1 MPERGRLAQRAQV
14 SLSPAAYPRLDLII
28 CALLFAL
35 PGGRALAQGSPGT
48 DPAGPGAIL
57 YREEFVNLDRWT
69 HERFPKIEK
78 ASSYKIVMVDGAPA
92 LAASADA
99 SASYL
104 LFSQVYSL
112 RQYPL
117 LRWRWRVDGV
127 YAKEGEQKAVDD
139 FPLRIFLL
147 FEFEPEKARLM
158 DRLSYGLAKSIYGA
172 YPPHSSLSYVW
183 DSRGASG
190 RILISPYTEKDRD
203 FVLRSG
209 TALTGVWLDESVNVL
224 EDYRKAFGQ
233 DPPDRVT
240 LAIMA
245 DADDTGE
252 SASSYLRYIEIGA
265 P

>member
-1 MPERGRLAQRAQV
+1 MG
-14 SLSPAAYPRLDLII
+14 
-28 CALLFAL
+28 AL
-35 PGGRALAQGSPGT
+35 
-48 DPAGPGAIL
+48 L
-57 YREEFVNLDRWT
+57 YREEFFNLDSWT

-78 ASSYKIVMVDGAPA
+78 ASSYRVDTVDGAPA
-92 LAASADA
+92 LVASANA

-127 YAKEGEQKAVDD
+127 YVKAGAHKAVDD

-147 FEFEPEKARLM
+147 FEFEPEKASLM
-158 DRLSYGLAKSIYGA
+158 DRLSYGMAKSLYGA

-183 DSRGASG
+183 DSHGAVG
-190 RILISPYTEKDRD
+190 RILISPYTDKDRD
-203 FVLRSG
+203 VVLRSG
-209 TALTGVWLDESVNVL
+209 TALTGLWLDESVNVL

-233 DPPDRVT
+233 EPPERVT

-252 SASSYLRYIEIGA
+252 SASSYVRYLEIGA

>member
-1 MPERGRLAQRAQV
+1 MPKHGFLARHTRSALGPFASPRV
-14 SLSPAAYPRLDLII
+14 AWTIIASLL
-28 CALLFAL
+28 AL
-35 PGGRALAQGSPGT
+35 PGGGASAQGSPGA
-48 DPAGPGAIL
+48 DPPRSGAIL
-57 YREEFVNLDRWT
+57 YREEFKNLDRWT
-69 HERFPKIEK
+69 HERFPKIGK
-78 ASSYKIVMVDGAPA
+78 ASSYSVVIVDGASA
-92 LAASADA
+92 LAAYADA

-104 LFSQVYSL
+104 LFDQVYSL

-127 YAKEGEQKAVDD
+127 YTKEGDLKAVDD

-158 DRLSYGLAKSIYGA
+158 DRLSYGLAKSVYGA

-183 DSRGASG
+183 ASRGDSG
-190 RILISPYTEKDRD
+190 RILISPYTDKDRD
-203 FVLRSG
+203 VVLRSG
-209 TALTGVWLDESVNVL
+209 TALTGTWLDESVNVL
-224 EDYRKAFGQ
+224 DDYRRAFGRE
-233 DPPDRVT
+233 PPDRVT

-252 SASSYLRYIEIGA
+252 SAGSYVHYIEIGA

>member
-1 MPERGRLAQRAQV
+1 MAL
-14 SLSPAAYPRLDLII
+14 
-28 CALLFAL
+28 ALLTAL
-35 PGGRALAQGSPGT
+35 SGGGALAQGSPGA
-48 DPAGPGAIL
+48 DPPRPGAIL
-57 YREEFVNLDRWT
+57 YREEFENLERWT

-78 ASSYKIVMVDGAPA
+78 ASSYRIAVVDGAPA

-147 FEFEPEKARLM
+147 FEFEPEKASIM

-190 RILISPYTEKDRD
+190 RILISPYTDKDRD

-209 TALTGVWLDESVNVL
+209 TALTGLWLDESVNVL

-233 DPPDRVT
+233 EPPDRVT